1 MLKFCNEDEV
11 FKDIDLVLS
20 KSELLSDKI
29 SLKSKFLFLLI
40 SLDVRKKLED
50 SILSQR
56 LEIQIQI

>member
-50 SILSQR
+50 SILS
-56 LEIQIQI
+56 